1 MIILNKTVLIS
12 NLLEGTDVQ
21 MSLLG
26 KLSSHEKKLKVNIN
40 N

>member
-1 MIILNKTVLIS
+1 MIMLNKTVLIS

-21 MSLLG
+21 MSLPG
-26 KLSSHEKKLKVNIN
+26 KLCHHMKN